1 MISWL
6 SNKYYRPVG
15 FRLAEVLL
23 FGILPQVILPKDYI
37 IRRIDKCLIIELFY
51 FILENLI

>member
-37 IRRIDKCLIIELFY
+37 IRRIDKCLIIELCY

>member
-1 MISWL
+1 MIGWL

-37 IRRIDKCLIIELFY
+37 IRRIDKYLIIELCY